1 MVLIYNDGEQMNQTG
16 HLQAAQEL
24 QATRSRLLV
33 PDDIRTYVEVTLG
46 IAQHYISYGLDRR
59 YGSHPGHPAVITRAI
74 RRIAAI
80 KTPTRFILSPDSD
93 PMSVT
98 KVPGTYRGAGHPD
111 PMGCTHPMGCTRW
124 GLPA

>member
-1 MVLIYNDGEQMNQTG
+1 MNQTG

-59 YGSHPGHPAVITRAI
+59 YGSHPGRHAGMA
-74 RRIAAI
+74 RIL
-80 KTPTRFILSPDSD
+80 RE
-93 PMSVT
+93 
-98 KVPGTYRGAGHPD
+98 RGHPEVAD
-111 PMGCTHPMGCTRW
+111 ALVEIEHLRLGRW
-124 GLPA
+124 YGRQGDGETARRCDQFLEIIETWALG